1 MPDKERTIPYIMKY
15 LFPLTVLCGLLS
27 LPCIAQSVD
36 NESIAGHYIFKS
48 LTFDDPVDINKD
60 GKSSR
65 QFEDEVNAC
74 AIDMV
79 YELNVDGTG
88 TYTVGQQ
95 EKDCKNKQERAI
107 KWKIRNGKAGGP
119 GAGKTYLVI
128 SDADG
133 FDPTPFEIVKQA
145 KNTLVIRGEFRDG
158 SDSTASAV
166 LELKKK
172 KP

>member
-1 MPDKERTIPYIMKY
+1 M
-15 LFPLTVLCGLLS
+15 
-27 LPCIAQSVD
+27 AQSVD
-36 NESIAGHYIFKS
+36 KEAVPGIYVFKS
-48 LTFDDPVDINKD
+48 LTFDDPVDINRD

-65 QFEDEVNAC
+65 QFEAETDAC
-74 AIDMV
+74 ATDMV
-79 YELNVDGTG
+79 YELNADGTG
-88 TYTVGQQ
+88 KYTVGQQ

-107 KWKIRNGKAGGP
+107 RWKIRNGKAGGP
-119 GAGKTYLVI
+119 GAGKIYLVI

-133 FDPTPFEIVKQA
+133 FDPTPFEILKQA
-145 KNTLVIRGEFRDG
+145 KNGLSIRGEFRDG